1 MQTAFTPPSTPIY
14 FHYALLVWHQN
25 TLHTARLLDPC
36 FKTGWREEDFKRA
49 GPSDW
54 WTRRIS
60 LANQRTMQ
68 LSPNC
73 QTKNAS
79 RAPIEALI
87 VSSAHPSSL
96 EAPREQ
102 STVCTPPVK
111 PFLLSNT
118 LLFFAAKP
126 SKPGNGSSSS
136 HSVPSMQFQ
145 VLLTCL
151 SAFFSTFL
159 RSTFPLSVFMSY
171 LDLAEI
177 YQLLYAEIT
186 INVTLKE
193 AEIWKP
199 LPLTREFH
207 PLCCSFP
214 TDFQLASAPP
224 DHSLERSIGLT
235 SVLSPNPFPLICTFF
250 VRHY

>member
-1 MQTAFTPPSTPIY
+1 
-14 FHYALLVWHQN
+14 
-25 TLHTARLLDPC
+25 
-36 FKTGWREEDFKRA
+36 
-49 GPSDW
+49 
-54 WTRRIS
+54 
-60 LANQRTMQ
+60 MQ

-79 RAPIEALI
+79 RAPIEAF

-193 AEIWKP
+193 DEIWKP
-199 LPLTREFH
+199 PVPATRGFH
-207 PLCCSFP
+207 PLWPSFP
-214 TDFQLASAPP
+214 TEFRTASAPP
-224 DHSLERSIGLT
+224 ASSSKGA
-235 SVLSPNPFPLICTFF
+235 SV
-250 VRHY
+250 